1 LRWLTL
7 ATMVVAIG
15 GGSAKAD
22 PIRASTA
29 ASVDVIQVQGVIDP
43 PVASYV
49 RGSIERSES
58 LGATVILQIDSKG
71 GFGDEAVRLGR
82 MIRSSSVPVIAW
94 VGPSGAH
101 AAGGALFLVYG
112 SSLATMAPGAGLG
125 PARPFDLAT
134 SASRERSDLVNER
147 SATLA
152 ALADGA
158 GARPEAV
165 RQLVNGPA
173 LAAAP
178 AQQLGAIALVAK
190 DIPDLL
196 RKLDG
201 RTVSTNGGPVSLATA
216 SSPGRP
222 VAIRFHELGP
232 VRRVLHAVST
242 PASVYVL
249 IVLGLWGVA
258 FELTQPGFGVAGI
271 AGLGLLAL
279 AGYGLAVVPIHW
291 LGLALILA
299 GIGLQGLDVALRR
312 VQALT
317 IAGTALFVLGSILA
331 WRGVAPSVAPAAWL
345 IVLASLG
352 GLLFFGF
359 GMTVALKSR
368 ERIRSAQVGLIGL
381 VGETRTDLDPEG
393 GVLVKGALWR
403 ARSMDGRVAKG
414 TRVRVKGVDGLI
426 LRVEEEPD

>member
-1 LRWLTL
+1 
-7 ATMVVAIG
+7 M
-15 GGSAKAD
+15 
-22 PIRASTA
+22 
-29 ASVDVIQVQGVIDP
+29 
-43 PVASYV
+43 
-49 RGSIERSES
+49 
-58 LGATVILQIDSKG
+58 ILQIDSKG
-71 GFGDEAVRLGR
+71 GFGDEAARLGR

-94 VGPSGAH
+94 IGPSGAH

-279 AGYGLAVVPIHW
+279 AGYGLAGGSPVRKPQPGRRPI
-291 LGLALILA
+291 A
-299 GIGLQGLDVALRR
+299 
-312 VQALT
+312 T
-317 IAGTALFVLGSILA
+317 GTAPGSPP
-331 WRGVAPSVAPAAWL
+331 G
-345 IVLASLG
+345 ASPPPR
-352 GLLFFGF
+352 
-359 GMTVALKSR
+359 AL
-368 ERIRSAQVGLIGL
+368 
-381 VGETRTDLDPEG
+381 
-393 GVLVKGALWR
+393 
-403 ARSMDGRVAKG
+403 
-414 TRVRVKGVDGLI
+414 
-426 LRVEEEPD
+426 

>member
-1 LRWLTL
+1 
-7 ATMVVAIG
+7 MH
-15 GGSAKAD
+15 
-22 PIRASTA
+22 
-29 ASVDVIQVQGVIDP
+29 QVQGVIDP

-94 VGPSGAH
+94 IGPSGAH

-125 PARPFDLAT
+125 PAKPFDLAT

-232 VRRVLHAVST
+232 VRRVLHAVD
-242 PASVYVL
+242 ALGRLRDGVY
-249 IVLGLWGVA
+249 
-258 FELTQPGFGVAGI
+258 
-271 AGLGLLAL
+271 
-279 AGYGLAVVPIHW
+279 AVVARHSLHLELHRLRHNP
-291 LGLALILA
+291 LLLTLFLLSPP
-299 GIGLQGLDVALRR
+299 IGLKIAIRCCDVLRHDR
-312 VQALT
+312 RPT
-317 IAGTALFVLGSILA
+317 
-331 WRGVAPSVAPAAWL
+331 RGDH
-345 IVLASLG
+345 
-352 GLLFFGF
+352 
-359 GMTVALKSR
+359 R
-368 ERIRSAQVGLIGL
+368 N
-381 VGETRTDLDPEG
+381 
-393 GVLVKGALWR
+393 
-403 ARSMDGRVAKG
+403 
-414 TRVRVKGVDGLI
+414 
-426 LRVEEEPD
+426 

>member
-1 LRWLTL
+1 
-7 ATMVVAIG
+7 M
-15 GGSAKAD
+15 
-22 PIRASTA
+22 
-29 ASVDVIQVQGVIDP
+29 
-43 PVASYV
+43 
-49 RGSIERSES
+49 
-58 LGATVILQIDSKG
+58 
-71 GFGDEAVRLGR
+71 
-82 MIRSSSVPVIAW
+82 
-94 VGPSGAH
+94 
-101 AAGGALFLVYG
+101 
-112 SSLATMAPGAGLG
+112 ATMAPGAGLG

-147 SATLA
+147 SAILA
-152 ALADGA
+152 AFADGA

>member
-1 LRWLTL
+1 MLRPGRSCT
-7 ATMVVAIG
+7 
-15 GGSAKAD
+15 S
-22 PIRASTA
+22 RS
-29 ASVDVIQVQGVIDP
+29 
-43 PVASYV
+43 
-49 RGSIERSES
+49 RGSSTPNERAISPRPSISARRTFRPDES
-58 LGATVILQIDSKG
+58 AAIARAAATVILQIDSKG

-82 MIRSSSVPVIAW
+82 MIRSSSVPIIAW

-134 SASRERSDLVNER
+134 LASRERSDLVNER

-158 GARPEAV
+158 GARPGAV

-232 VRRVLHAVST
+232 VRRVLHAV
-242 PASVYVL
+242 
-249 IVLGLWGVA
+249 
-258 FELTQPGFGVAGI
+258 
-271 AGLGLLAL
+271 
-279 AGYGLAVVPIHW
+279 
-291 LGLALILA
+291 
-299 GIGLQGLDVALRR
+299 
-312 VQALT
+312 
-317 IAGTALFVLGSILA
+317 
-331 WRGVAPSVAPAAWL
+331 
-345 IVLASLG
+345 
-352 GLLFFGF
+352 
-359 GMTVALKSR
+359 
-368 ERIRSAQVGLIGL
+368 
-381 VGETRTDLDPEG
+381 
-393 GVLVKGALWR
+393 
-403 ARSMDGRVAKG
+403 
-414 TRVRVKGVDGLI
+414 
-426 LRVEEEPD
+426 